1 MYQMFAITHTHSHP
15 SHFRLLLKRIST
27 NPGSVYVNSIQPGSM
42 ADRCKNIQLGD
53 NILAVNGENVKSR
66 TLSQVQALM
75 KGAGDVLR
83 LDVDRGGVTVQ
94 VILQRRAS
102 LDARRPE
109 ELRGSSQSDKG
120 AQIVSGDSN
129 VLGSVLESFFGRGQ
143 EPESAG
149 IGVVLDETSSGA
161 VVLSK
166 IRPGSNA
173 DKARVFQVGDQVLA
187 VGEES
192 VSGRPLAWVKSRILG
207 KPGTTV
213 LLTMLRGDRPYTMVV
228 IRDSKG
234 SSHLEVDHVPEAMS
248 HASPPCEGDRMRR
261 YHLVGQRDSSLDKE
275 GDDVSLLGAVIDAPQ
290 VRQQQRGVPAAP
302 SHVDFTS
309 SPAQIINPPGIE
321 HPSPGKVERV
331 LMGQYWDMHSSVG
344 DSPGGVHQS
353 PGLDHVIQTPS
364 YFDHHCGREGKER
377 NRNDTTQSAH
387 AEKLSQLQSPPSHEA
402 QTQFGGQVQAESP
415 QAGPTWRFIGTD
427 FELMKRLGPTRRG
440 SREEEHVSRNLP
452 ATVEQKMC

>member
-75 KGAGDVLR
+75 KGAGDVR

-207 KPGTTV
+207 
-213 LLTMLRGDRPYTMVV
+213 
-228 IRDSKG
+228 SW
-234 SSHLEVDHVPEAMS
+234 S
-248 HASPPCEGDRMRR
+248 
-261 YHLVGQRDSSLDKE
+261 
-275 GDDVSLLGAVIDAPQ
+275 
-290 VRQQQRGVPAAP
+290 
-302 SHVDFTS
+302 
-309 SPAQIINPPGIE
+309 
-321 HPSPGKVERV
+321 
-331 LMGQYWDMHSSVG
+331 
-344 DSPGGVHQS
+344 
-353 PGLDHVIQTPS
+353 
-364 YFDHHCGREGKER
+364 
-377 NRNDTTQSAH
+377 
-387 AEKLSQLQSPPSHEA
+387 
-402 QTQFGGQVQAESP
+402 
-415 QAGPTWRFIGTD
+415 
-427 FELMKRLGPTRRG
+427 RRG
-440 SREEEHVSRNLP
+440 
-452 ATVEQKMC
+452 

>member
-1 MYQMFAITHTHSHP
+1 
-15 SHFRLLLKRIST
+15 
-27 NPGSVYVNSIQPGSM
+27 M

-53 NILAVNGENVKSR
+53 NILAVNGENVKAR

-75 KGAGDVLR
+75 KGAGNVLR

-94 VILQRRAS
+94 VVLQRRAS

-109 ELRGSSQSDKG
+109 QPRGSSQSDKG
-120 AQIVSGDSN
+120 AQIVSGDSSN
-129 VLGSVLESFFGRGQ
+129 VLGSVLASFFGRGQ
-143 EPESAG
+143 EPGSWQHPVEPESAG

-213 LLTMLRGDRPYTMVV
+213 LLTMQRGDRPYTMVV
-228 IRDSKG
+228 IRDTQG
-234 SSHLEVDHVPEAMS
+234 SSHPEVDHVPAAMS
-248 HASPPCEGDRMRR
+248 HASPPPGGDRMRT
-261 YHLVGQRDSSLDKE
+261 YHLVGQCDSSLDKE
-275 GDDVSLLGAVIDAPQ
+275 DDDAGLLGAVIDAPQ

-302 SHVDFTS
+302 SHIDFTS

-321 HPSPGKVERV
+321 HPSTGKVEQV

-344 DSPGGVHQS
+344 DSPEGVHQS
-353 PGLDHVIQTPS
+353 QGLDHFIQNPS
-364 YFDHHCGREGKER
+364 YFDH
-377 NRNDTTQSAH
+377 H

-402 QTQFGGQVQAESP
+402 QAQIGGQVQAESP

-427 FELMKRLGPTRRG
+427 FEKHLRPTRRG
-440 SREEEHVSRNLP
+440 SREGEHASRNLP